1 LAEDERFALT
11 TASPMPALIT
21 ASPMAPGS
29 ATDSRP
35 DVTYLDEIADR
46 ASWRRTLGADGT
58 DRDEPAVRALS
69 QAP

>member
-1 LAEDERFALT
+1 
-11 TASPMPALIT
+11 
-21 ASPMAPGS
+21 MAPGS
-29 ATDSRP
+29 ATDSRR